1 MVQLAT
7 SPNLSFDRNL
17 ITEAYQYRIAE
28 QMMEPDDFYL
38 NITVWRLEKKN
49 GEVHV
54 DALTLLL
61 IRGNFVCPGT
71 PCPGTPTAA
80 PAPNAELS
88 AAEIAD
94 QLGLKLNPAEGS
106 VETLVIDHVE
116 RPSPN

>member
-1 MVQLAT
+1 M
-7 SPNLSFDRNL
+7 LS
-17 ITEAYQYRIAE
+17 
-28 QMMEPDDFYL
+28 MEPKEGLVMTHYFDISIGQLISIVLPTPGRTVQDQTSLRGKYD
-38 NITVWRLEKKN
+38 ITIERP
-49 GEVHV
+49 
-54 DALTLLL
+54 ALPA
-61 IRGNFVCPGT
+61 NGT
-71 PCPGTPTAA
+71 PAAA